1 MVGLRVALVLLCVAV
16 VAWPVGRA
24 VVVGMRTGRLPHSD
38 GTSSVAR
45 AAHPVRFWALMALFL
60 AMLALLGY
68 GASLGLQ
75 RALA

>member
-1 MVGLRVALVLLCVAV
+1 MVALRVALALLCVAV

-38 GTSSVAR
+38 GISSVAR
-45 AAHPVRFWALMALFL
+45 TAHPVRFWALMALFL